1 MENNDV
7 FSFSGDNF
15 TKENNNTNNNFN
27 YDYLNGIGQ
36 SDYENEDLFTDDKS
50 GDANN
55 SNLNYDNMFSTEVEN
70 NNKANSLD
78 DILSSSNTNSNIEN
92 NNYYDTFE
100 NIYNSP
106 SFNKDDSDINN
117 TKTEDPVIN
126 LIGDQIYRM
135 PINTNYIENGVTI
148 NVDPTDTTTSI
159 ADVKVDGIVD
169 NTKLGDYTITY
180 TITDKY
186 GKSASVSRTVQVLDD
201 LNNNGIIDLDEEHY
215 KVDFLT
221 DGNGILKGNLV
232 YDNILSGLTF
242 DALNIQIPTPVAL
255 DGFEFKGFIPFEPT
269 PDTVVNSNLTFTAMF
284 DPVNVVNNEASIN
297 EEIDNKDNYVMPYEE
312 SNIEEPKT
320 DESEKVEMSDTPIEE
335 INKLTEYTPEN
346 IEETNMDAIFD
357 KVSLNVKEASDIF
370 KKNTDMKK
378 KIDTRFEELKNLQQD
393 IEEKKKHQIDE
404 INAYKDEVYLKL
416 TEKKDEIEKRLN
428 KLKELQ
434 ANFDKEKT
442 EFEEYRKSEKENIEK
457 VKAEVQSAYDER
469 REELNKVEDV
479 LRKQKDSLDEQRNQL
494 NLDRIQYE
502 SDKNDLANNL
512 LKFNELVDS
521 FTNGVDKIS

>member
-1 MENNDV
+1 M
-7 FSFSGDNF
+7 
-15 TKENNNTNNNFN
+15 
-27 YDYLNGIGQ
+27 
-36 SDYENEDLFTDDKS
+36 
-50 GDANN
+50 
-55 SNLNYDNMFSTEVEN
+55 
-70 NNKANSLD
+70 
-78 DILSSSNTNSNIEN
+78 
-92 NNYYDTFE
+92 
-100 NIYNSP
+100 
-106 SFNKDDSDINN
+106 
-117 TKTEDPVIN
+117 
-126 LIGDQIYRM
+126 
-135 PINTNYIENGVTI
+135 
-148 NVDPTDTTTSI
+148 
-159 ADVKVDGIVD
+159 
-169 NTKLGDYTITY
+169 
-180 TITDKY
+180 
-186 GKSASVSRTVQVLDD
+186 
-201 LNNNGIIDLDEEHY
+201 
-215 KVDFLT
+215 DFLT

-255 DGFEFKGFIPFEPT
+255 DGFEFKGFLPFEPT

-284 DPVNVVNNEASIN
+284 DPVNVVNNETSIN
-297 EEIDNKDNYVMPYEE
+297 EKIDNKDNYVMPYEE

-378 KIDTRFEELKNLQQD
+378 KIDIRFEELKNLQQD
-393 IEEKKKHQIDE
+393 IEEKKKRQIDE